1 MNVRVTDVEI
11 KMKISVQE
19 PWGPWRIHRQAG
31 NTREE
36 MQLNYNKIIL
46 TWLLVFPCAQGVVSG

>member
-1 MNVRVTDVEI
+1 MRATDGEI
-11 KMKISVQE
+11 KTKIGVQE
-19 PWGPWRIHRQAG
+19 PWGPWCILRQAG
-31 NTREE
+31 NTRKE